1 MIGQAMWLQA
11 KKCAFTFD
19 RRKRI
24 DDSELMANILVTND
38 DGVQAPGI
46 FALAKALEEL
56 GHVTVVA
63 PERNWSAAGHPK
75 TLHKPLRVQKITWPE
90 GRTAYACS
98 GAPSDCV
105 ALALMG
111 AVQGPFDLV
120 VSGINGGFN
129 LGSDVIYSGTVAGAM
144 EAIITGVP
152 AIAVSMGRHP
162 DGGATVEEIERSLAH
177 AAAVAVEVTRNALLH
192 GLPELTMLNVNIPW
206 HSATDYRGIETT
218 RLGRRVYRDKLIE
231 RDDPWG
237 RPYYWIGGEIPS
249 GIPDDGTDI
258 GAIERGFVSVTPLG
272 IDLTRHSA
280 LTALQEWQMAL
291 AVKEAGS

>member
-1 MIGQAMWLQA
+1 MV
-11 KKCAFTFD
+11 K
-19 RRKRI
+19 
-24 DDSELMANILVTND
+24 ILVTND

-46 FALAKALEEL
+46 YALARALEVL
-56 GHVTVVA
+56 GDVTVVA

-75 TLHKPLRVQKITWPE
+75 TLHKPLRVQKIAWPE
-90 GRTAYACS
+90 GRIAYACS

-111 AVQGPFDLV
+111 AVEGPFDLV
-120 VSGINGGFN
+120 VSGINGGHN

-152 AIAVSMGRHP
+152 AVAVSMGRAP
-162 DGGATVEEIERSLAH
+162 GVDAESECVMAH
-177 AAAVAVEVTRNALLH
+177 AAAIAVEVTQNVLAH

-206 HSATDYRGIETT
+206 HLAAEYRGIEVT

-249 GIPDDGTDI
+249 GIPDEGTDI
-258 GAIERGFVSVTPLG
+258 GAIERGFVSVTPVG
-272 IDLTRHSA
+272 IDLTRHSVLA
-280 LTALQEWQMAL
+280 ALQEWQMGL
-291 AVKEAGS
+291 AVKEAER